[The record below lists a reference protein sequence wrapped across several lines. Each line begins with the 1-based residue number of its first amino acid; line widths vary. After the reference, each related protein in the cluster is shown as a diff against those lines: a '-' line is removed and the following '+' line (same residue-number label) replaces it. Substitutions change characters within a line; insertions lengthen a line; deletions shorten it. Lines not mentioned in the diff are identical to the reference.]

1 MYGLGIYLLILII
14 FVLSTNIYSMGT
26 ENYYDLRISK
36 QVVTGDF
43 YDDISDR
50 TIKPNPYHFV
60 LGWFV
65 IILGDVLAIKV
76 LPLILSIGLA
86 LMVFLWLKKL
96 DKDTMPFILSVFVLS
111 PIFIKS
117 LFVTN
122 ASVLA
127 LIIMLFGLYYLD
139 TKKSY
144 FLLLI
149 PFFPII
155 NTLVLFMFLLLYYR
169 NLKNKNYFFIFLL
182 FLLSLF
188 YHANFY
194 FSHGISSGL
203 FFLNISLIHDFGS
216 FFGFSVFTL
225 LLVLYYLSFSN
236 KSKLLLLY
244 LLLLSSLAF
253 LIGNDTLL
261 FANLLVAYFGG
272 LGLYN
277 LFHSNWE
284 LKDLKKFSIL
294 ATIFGILFS
303 SMFINSVSPS
313 DEIIN
318 GSFWL
323 KNNVDENDI
332 ILSSPENGFWIR
344 YFSDRK
350 VVLDGYISPY
360 YLKKLKNSNEF
371 FHTRNL
377 KNAKSL
383 ANDLNFTYVFID
395 ENMKSSLWKKKDSG
409 LLFLLRNNE
418 TFEKV
423 YDDGMQIWKIKR
435 DN

>member
-1 MYGLGIYLLILII
+1 
-14 FVLSTNIYSMGT
+14 
-26 ENYYDLRISK
+26 
-36 QVVTGDF
+36 
-43 YDDISDR
+43 
-50 TIKPNPYHFV
+50 
-60 LGWFV
+60 
-65 IILGDVLAIKV
+65 
-76 LPLILSIGLA
+76 
-86 LMVFLWLKKL
+86 
-96 DKDTMPFILSVFVLS
+96 
-111 PIFIKS
+111 
-117 LFVTN
+117 
-122 ASVLA
+122 
-127 LIIMLFGLYYLD
+127 
-139 TKKSY
+139 
-144 FLLLI
+144 
-149 PFFPII
+149 
-155 NTLVLFMFLLLYYR
+155 MFLLLYYR

-332 ILSSPENGFWIR
+332 ILSSPENGFWIQ